1 LVIVGIE
8 EAALVAIEPGGIVG
22 TEGSESAREAQSMLA
37 KGRGVGALCAVN
49 TLSYFIPLSV
59 GFNLFT
65 IAFSSLF
72 SVPGVI
78 LLLISDVWLF

>member
-1 LVIVGIE
+1 MIYAFCVIVIVIV
-8 EAALVAIEPGGIVG
+8 LVVYK
-22 TEGSESAREAQSMLA
+22 GSGSFFKAMFTSVI
-37 KGRGVGALCAVN
+37 GGVGALCAVN

>member
-1 LVIVGIE
+1 MLYGICAVVFLLILLVYKCS
-8 EAALVAIEPGGIVG
+8 
-22 TEGSESAREAQSMLA
+22 GSFLKAVFTSIT
-37 KGRGVGALCAVN
+37 GGVGALCAVN
-49 TLSYFIPLSV
+49 ALSYFVPLSV

-78 LLLISDVWLF
+78 LLLLSDVLLF